1 MQQRIGPQIMMM
13 RRLTRTMVT
22 IIVVSGEELLVSLA
36 ELAELAEEVNVGIE
50 LEATY
55 CDSNSAIVTFAAA

>member
-1 MQQRIGPQIMMM
+1 
-13 RRLTRTMVT
+13 MVT

-36 ELAELAEEVNVGIE
+36 ELAEEVNVGIE

-55 CDSNSAIVTFAAA
+55 CDSDSAIVMFAAA

>member
-1 MQQRIGPQIMMM
+1 
-13 RRLTRTMVT
+13 MVT

>member
-1 MQQRIGPQIMMM
+1 MQQRIGPQIMTM

-36 ELAELAEEVNVGIE
+36 ELAEEVNVGIE

-55 CDSNSAIVTFAAA
+55 CDSDSAIVTFAAA

>member
-1 MQQRIGPQIMMM
+1 MQQRIGPQIMTM

-22 IIVVSGEELLVSLA
+22 IIVVSGGELLVS
-36 ELAELAEEVNVGIE
+36 LAELAEEVNVGIE

-55 CDSNSAIVTFAAA
+55 CDSDSAIVTFAAA